1 MLRRQGME
9 LPPTKP
15 DPKQVI
21 LRIVLCGHWGLTCLI
36 HRGCPESKLSAIGHS
51 DQEIELM
58 GEGMNHLTQKHNN
71 VRRELKNRLI
81 YLSD

>member
-1 MLRRQGME
+1 ME

-21 LRIVLCGHWGLTCLI
+21 FRIVLCGHWGLTCLI
-36 HRGCPESKLSAIGHS
+36 HRGCSEAKLSAIEARLSHS

-58 GEGMNHLTQKHNN
+58 GEGMNHLTKKHNN
-71 VRRELKNRLI
+71 VRRELKNCLI